1 LSTEAEVLVKKFSAL
16 LRWERRKRREQ
27 VCATASFYALV
38 AALLAL
44 PFYAILRVPWSRW
57 MIPIVLFAMLTPIL
71 FFKRRWRREDSART
85 LARVDRALGLEERA
99 VTAWELIEREDSR
112 PAAQLVLKQAAE
124 KLKALDPA
132 ALFRRHWHWH
142 HTVALPLL
150 VLWLALMWFEIDRQ
164 FDGEAPPPATMTTSL
179 KLREYSRE
187 LQERAKSEGLR
198 ESLGLAKELEK
209 VAQKSIDAKTAD
221 DQFKKDLA
229 AASQKVEAMGKSP
242 AGQPSFSAGESQQS
256 LRDLRAELEAARE
269 LLKFPEA
276 ANTEEKLAQQWLDRL
291 AGMPQLKRQFD
302 KENQARQMLSQ
313 NALQSFLD
321 RLDKQATGELDR
333 RTLLEAQQFLEQ
345 LMKQGQGE
353 KGEHSVR
360 SPAGKEQDGSGDG
373 EKMRMHSN
381 LPGKEPGKK
390 EEGFQSLPQFPAGAP
405 ARLKGAL
412 GEGESSGVVFKG
424 KPAPGK
430 SELSQDEIIA
440 TYRRQAEADLNSERV
455 PEALKETIK
464 NYFMSLGQSEGKR

>member
-1 LSTEAEVLVKKFSAL
+1 MSREAEFLVKKFTEL

-27 VCATASFYALV
+27 VCATASGYALA

-44 PFYAILRVPWSRW
+44 PFYAFLRAPWSRW
-57 MIPIVLFAMLTPIL
+57 MIPMVLFMLLAPTLLI
-71 FFKRRWRREDSART
+71 KRRWRREDSTRT
-85 LARVDRALGLEERA
+85 LARLDRALGLEERA
-99 VTAWELIEREDSR
+99 ITAWELIERNDSH

-124 KLKALDPA
+124 KLKALDPGT
-132 ALFRRHWHWH
+132 LFRRRWHWH
-142 HTVALPLL
+142 HAVALPLL
-150 VLWLALMWFEIDRQ
+150 VLWLALMGFEIDRR
-164 FDGEAPPPATMTTSL
+164 FDSGLLPSAIPTTAHR
-179 KLREYSRE
+179 LREYSRE
-187 LQERAKSEGLR
+187 LQERARSEGLR
-198 ESLGLAKELEK
+198 ESLGLGKELAK
-209 VAQKSIDAKTAD
+209 VAQKSIDANTTD
-221 DQFKKDLA
+221 DQFKKDLVA
-229 AASQKVEAMGKSP
+229 TSQKVAAMGKSP
-242 AGQPSFSAGESQQS
+242 AEQPSFLAGESQQS

-269 LLKFPEA
+269 LLKFSEA
-276 ANTEEKLAQQWLDRL
+276 ANTEEKLAQQWLDQL

-302 KENQARQMLSQ
+302 NQAGQKLGQ

-360 SPAGKEQDGSGDG
+360 APAAREQDGSGDG
-373 EKMRMHSN
+373 EKMRTNSD

-390 EEGFQSLPQFPAGAP
+390 EAEFQSLPQSPAGP
-405 ARLKGAL
+405 LARVKGAL
-412 GEGESSGVVFKG
+412 GEGESSGILFKG

-430 SELSQDEIIA
+430 SELSQEEVIA
-440 TYRRQAEADLNSERV
+440 TYRRQAEAELNSERV

-464 NYFMSLGQSEGKR
+464 NYFLSLGTNETKR

>member
-1 LSTEAEVLVKKFSAL
+1 LSAEAEILVNKFAML
-16 LRWERRKRREQ
+16 LRWERRKRMEQ
-27 VCATASFYALV
+27 VCATASGYALA

-44 PFYAILRVPWSRW
+44 PFYAFLRAPWSRW
-57 MIPIVLFAMLTPIL
+57 MIPIIL
-71 FFKRRWRREDSART
+71 FMLLAPAFLFKRRWRREDSVRT

-99 VTAWELIEREDSR
+99 VTAWELIERNDSR
-112 PAAQLVLKQAAE
+112 PAAQWVLKQAAE
-124 KLKALDPA
+124 RLKTLDPG
-132 ALFRRHWHWH
+132 ALFRRRWHWH
-142 HTVALPLL
+142 HILPLPLL
-150 VLWLALMWFEIDRQ
+150 VVWLALMWFEIDRQ
-164 FDGEAPPPATMTTSL
+164 FDGDAPPSATMATAH

-198 ESLGLAKELEK
+198 ESLGLGKELEK
-209 VAQKSIDAKTAD
+209 VAQKSIDAKAAD
-221 DQFKKDLA
+221 DQFTKDLA

-242 AGQPSFSAGESQQS
+242 AEQPSFSSGESQQS
-256 LRDLRAELEAARE
+256 LRDLRAELESARE

-276 ANTEEKLAQQWLDRL
+276 ANTEEKLAQRWLDRL

-302 KENQARQMLSQ
+302 KENQAGQKLSQ

-353 KGEHSVR
+353 KGEDSAR
-360 SPAGKEQDGSGDG
+360 APAGSEQDGSGDG
-373 EKMRMHSN
+373 EKMRTHSN
-381 LPGKEPGKK
+381 LPGTEPGKK

-405 ARLKGAL
+405 ARVKGTL

-430 SELSQDEIIA
+430 SELSQEEVIA
-440 TYRRQAEADLNSERV
+440 TYRRQAEAELNSERV

-464 NYFMSLGQSEGKR
+464 NYFISLGQSEEKK

>member
-1 LSTEAEVLVKKFSAL
+1 MSTEAEVLVKKFTEL

-27 VCATASFYALV
+27 VCAVASCYAL
-38 AALLAL
+38 AAAALAL
-44 PFYAILRVPWSRW
+44 PFYAFLRVPWSRW
-57 MIPIVLFAMLTPIL
+57 MIPIVLFAMLAPIFL
-71 FFKRRWRREDSART
+71 FKRRWRKADSARA

-99 VTAWELIEREDSR
+99 ITAWELIERKDSR

-124 KLKALDPA
+124 KLKTLDPG
-132 ALFRRHWHWH
+132 ALFRRRWHWH

-150 VLWLALMWFEIDRQ
+150 VLWLALMWFDIDRQ
-164 FDGEAPPPATMTTSL
+164 FDSGLRPPATPTTAHR
-179 KLREYSRE
+179 LREYSRE

-221 DQFKKDLA
+221 DQFKKDLVA
-229 AASQKVEAMGKSP
+229 TSQKVEAMGKSP
-242 AGQPSFSAGESQQS
+242 AEQPSFSAGESQQS
-256 LRDLRAELEAARE
+256 LRDLKAELEAARE

-302 KENQARQMLSQ
+302 KENQAGQKLSQ
-313 NALQSFLD
+313 NTLQSFLD

-345 LMKQGQGE
+345 LMKQGQAE

-360 SPAGKEQDGSGDG
+360 APAGKEQDGSGDG
-373 EKMRMHSN
+373 EKMRTNSN
-381 LPGKEPGKK
+381 LPGKDPGKK
-390 EEGFQSLPQFPAGAP
+390 EDGFQSLPESPAGAP
-405 ARLKGAL
+405 ARVKGEL

-424 KPAPGK
+424 KPVPGK
-430 SELSQDEIIA
+430 SELSQEEVIA
-440 TYRRQAEADLNSERV
+440 TYRRQAEAELNSERV

-464 NYFMSLGQSEGKR
+464 NYFMSLGQSEEKR

>member
-1 LSTEAEVLVKKFSAL
+1 MSSEAQILVDKFSAL
-16 LRWERRKRREQ
+16 LRWERRKRRERI
-27 VCATASFYALV
+27 CAAASCYALA
-38 AALLAL
+38 AALLGL
-44 PFYAILRVPWSRW
+44 PFYALLRAPWSRW
-57 MIPIVLFAMLTPIL
+57 MIPIVLFAMLAPIFL
-71 FFKRRWRREDSART
+71 FKRRWRRADSARA

-99 VTAWELIEREDSR
+99 ITAWELIERGDAR
-112 PAAQLVLKQAAE
+112 PAAQLVLQQAAE
-124 KLKALDPA
+124 RLKTLDPRS
-132 ALFRRHWHWH
+132 LFQRRWHWH
-142 HTVALPLL
+142 HILALPLL
-150 VLWLALMWFEIDRQ
+150 GIWLALMWFDIDRQ
-164 FDGEAPPPATMTTSL
+164 FSDGLLPSATPTTAL

-198 ESLGLAKELEK
+198 ESLGAGKELEK
-209 VAQKSIDAKTAD
+209 VAQKGIDANTTD
-221 DQFKKDLA
+221 DQFNKELA
-229 AASQKVEAMGKSP
+229 AASRKIEAMEKS
-242 AGQPSFSAGESQQS
+242 AAEQPSFSAGGSQQS

-269 LLKFPEA
+269 LLKVPET

-302 KENQARQMLSQ
+302 KENQAGQRLSQ

-333 RTLLEAQQFLEQ
+333 RTLLEAQQYLEQ

-353 KGEHSVR
+353 KGEQNVR
-360 SPAGKEQDGSGDG
+360 APQGREQEGPGDG
-373 EKMRMHSN
+373 EKVRANSN
-381 LPGKEPGKK
+381 LPGKEPGRKD
-390 EEGFQSLPQFPAGAP
+390 EGFQSLPEFPAGAP
-405 ARLKGAL
+405 ARVKGAL

-430 SELSQDEIIA
+430 SELPREEVIA
-440 TYRRQAEADLNSERV
+440 TYRRQAEAELNSERV

>member
-1 LSTEAEVLVKKFSAL
+1 LSPEVEILVKKFSAL

-27 VCATASFYALV
+27 VCATASSYALA

-44 PFYAILRVPWSRW
+44 PFYAFLRAPGSRW
-57 MIPIVLFAMLTPIL
+57 MIPIVLFMLLAPVL
-71 FFKRRWRREDSART
+71 FFKRRWRREDSARA
-85 LARVDRALGLEERA
+85 LARVDQTLRLEERA
-99 VTAWELIEREDSR
+99 ITAWELIERNDSR
-112 PAAQLVLKQAAE
+112 PTAQLVLKQAAE
-124 KLKALDPA
+124 KLKTLDPA
-132 ALFRRHWHWH
+132 ALFRRRWHWH
-142 HTVALPLL
+142 HMVALPLL
-150 VLWLALMWFEIDRQ
+150 VLWLALMGFDIDRQ
-164 FDGEAPPPATMTTSL
+164 FDSGLLPSAIPTTAHR
-179 KLREYSRE
+179 LREYSRE

-198 ESLGLAKELEK
+198 ESLGLGKELEK

-221 DQFKKDLA
+221 DRFKKDLVA
-229 AASQKVEAMGKSP
+229 TSQKVEAMGKS
-242 AGQPSFSAGESQQS
+242 AAEQPSFSAGESRQS
-256 LRDLRAELEAARE
+256 LRDLKAELETARE

-302 KENQARQMLSQ
+302 KENQAGQKLSQ

-333 RTLLEAQQFLEQ
+333 RALLEAQQFLEQ

-360 SPAGKEQDGSGDG
+360 VPAGNEQDGSGDG
-373 EKMRMHSN
+373 EKMRTHSN

-390 EEGFQSLPQFPAGAP
+390 EAGFQSLPQFPAGAP
-405 ARLKGAL
+405 ARVKGAL

-430 SELSQDEIIA
+430 SELSQEEVIA
-440 TYRRQAEADLNSERV
+440 TYRRQAEAELNSERV

-464 NYFMSLGQSEGKR
+464 NYFMSLGQSETKK